1 MQHTRASGLRRQRRT
16 SRFMDL
22 KGGLGCSSWGR
33 GAPLPD
39 AAPGHWGPPSGLQT
53 VFHLPHDG
61 WCREGSEGA
70 SPKHRNK
77 TMEEHLL
84 QVIDSSIHFR
94 YTQVWETGH
103 APYRERRKRQGFKN
117 KDRHNVFN
125 FLKQLDPMLQEAR
138 DWVVKTRK
146 ELTALSLI
154 KTAHD
159 RVPTVML
166 GGMLWKLGENKQ
178 KMPKLGLGKLYFR
191 EIFSLKR
198 K

>member
-1 MQHTRASGLRRQRRT
+1 ML
-16 SRFMDL
+16 FL
-22 KGGLGCSSWGR
+22 WKR
-33 GAPLPD
+33 GPLAWCCPW
-39 AAPGHWGPPSGLQT
+39 APGSTLGPADCL
-53 VFHLPHDG
+53 LHDG
-61 WCREGSEGA
+61 WCRKGSEGA
-70 SPKHRNK
+70 SPKHMNK

-94 YTQVWETGH
+94 YTQAWETGH

-117 KDRHNVFN
+117 KGRHNVFN

-146 ELTALSLI
+146 ELTTALSLI

-166 GGMLWKLGENKQ
+166 GGCFENLEKTSKRAQ
-178 KMPKLGLGKLYFR
+178 TGSRKALFYRDFFLLR
-191 EIFSLKR
+191 ENNLVFQSVLR
-198 K
+198 ERGFHCLALSG

>member
-1 MQHTRASGLRRQRRT
+1 ML
-16 SRFMDL
+16 FL
-22 KGGLGCSSWGR
+22 WKKGPLAWCCPWALGS
-33 GAPLPD
+33 AL
-39 AAPGHWGPPSGLQT
+39 GPADC
-53 VFHLPHDG
+53 LPHDG

-70 SPKHRNK
+70 CPEHRNK

-94 YTQVWETGH
+94 YTQAWETGH

-146 ELTALSLI
+146 ELTTALSLI